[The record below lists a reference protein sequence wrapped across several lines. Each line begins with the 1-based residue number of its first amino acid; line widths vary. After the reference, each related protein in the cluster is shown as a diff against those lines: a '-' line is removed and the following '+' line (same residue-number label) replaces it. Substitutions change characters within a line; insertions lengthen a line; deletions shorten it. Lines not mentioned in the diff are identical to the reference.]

1 MSLTARLRSYLAK
14 RADPYA
20 GGDLDNA
27 QRLGSVFWALTVGLT
42 VLAWP
47 LSPPTEAIGDGGWV
61 PAAIVVASG
70 ITLVQALRTRRIA
83 SWTDLLVL
91 AYAGVI
97 GLAVMQWLA
106 GGHNAPYERLLL
118 LPMGFVAAIHPP
130 RRIAVFMVFLALVLS
145 APFVYDGWNA
155 DSAAAAAA
163 TYVIW
168 AALAIGI
175 NLLMT
180 GVRAQRLAH
189 ARDEAE
195 AREEARVDTLTG
207 LHNRR
212 AFDEMLEAEV
222 ARARR
227 LEIPL
232 SMAMLDIE
240 NFKAVNDLWSYAEGD
255 RALQRVAATLQATV
269 RNPDLCFRWGG
280 DEFAVILGG
289 TTAADAAPLGERL
302 KNEVAAAC
310 RRPDDDPI
318 RLRFAVA
325 ELREEMP
332 SGELVELAGMA
343 LTAAKSG
350 AER

>member
-1 MSLTARLRSYLAK
+1 MSPGRLRSYFA
-14 RADPYA
+14 ASPDPYA

-27 QRLGSVFWALTVGLT
+27 QRLGAVFWTLLMVLS
-42 VLAWP
+42 VLAFT
-47 LSPPTEAIGDGGWV
+47 LSPPTEAIGDSGWI

-70 ITLVQALRTRRIA
+70 ITLVVALRRRRVA
-83 SWTDLLVL
+83 SWTDLLVVGYGT
-91 AYAGVI
+91 AI
-97 GLAVMQWLA
+97 GLGVMIWLS
-106 GGHNAPYERLLL
+106 GGHGTPYERLLL
-118 LPMGFVAAIHPP
+118 LPMGFVAAIQPP
-130 RRIAVFMVFLALVLS
+130 RRIAAFMVFLGLVLA
-145 APFVYDGWNA
+145 APFAYDGWNA
-155 DSAAAAAA
+155 DAAAAVGA
-163 TYVIW
+163 TFVIW
-168 AALAIGI
+168 CALAIGI

-212 AFDEMLEAEV
+212 AFDEMLETEV
-222 ARARR
+222 ERARR
-227 LEIPL
+227 LAIPL

-240 NFKAVNDLWSYAEGD
+240 NFKEINDRWSYAEGD
-255 RALQRVAATLQATV
+255 RVLQRVAETLQAAV
-269 RNPDLCFRWGG
+269 RSPDLCFRCGG

-289 TTAADAAPLGERL
+289 TTAAEASPLGERL

-310 RRPDDDPI
+310 RRPDDEAM

-332 SGELVELAGMA
+332 PGELVELAGRA
-343 LTAAKSG
+343 LTGAKSG
-350 AER
+350 TRD

>member
-1 MSLTARLRSYLAK
+1 MSKTGRLRTYFAA
-14 RADPYA
+14 REDPYA

-27 QRLGSVFWALTVGLT
+27 QRLGSVFWALTVALI

-47 LSPPTEAIGDGGWV
+47 LSPPTEAIGERGWI
-61 PAAIVVASG
+61 PAAVIVLAGVG
-70 ITLVQALRTRRIA
+70 LVVSLRRRKIS
-83 SWTDLLVL
+83 SWTDLLVVAYGSAIAL
-91 AYAGVI
+91 AA
-97 GLAVMQWLA
+97 MQWLA
-106 GGHNAPYERLLL
+106 GGLSTPYERMLL
-118 LPMGFVAAIHPP
+118 LPMGFVAAIQPP
-130 RRIAVFMVFLALVLS
+130 RRIATFMLFLGIVLA
-145 APFVYDGWNA
+145 APFVYDGWN
-155 DSAAAAAA
+155 SQAAASVSA
-163 TYVIW
+163 TFVIW
-168 AALAIGI
+168 SALALGVS
-175 NLLMT
+175 LLMS

-189 ARDEAE
+189 AREEAA

-222 ARARR
+222 KRARR

-240 NFKAVNDLWSYAEGD
+240 NFKEVNDLWSHAEGD
-255 RALQRVAATLQATV
+255 RALQRVAATLQAAV

-280 DEFAVILGG
+280 DEFAIILGG

-302 KNEVAAAC
+302 RSEVGAAC

-332 SGELVELAGMA
+332 TAELVEMADLA

-350 AER
+350 ARH

>member
-1 MSLTARLRSYLAK
+1 MSPPGRLRSYFAS
-14 RADPYA
+14 RPDPYA

-27 QRLGSVFWALTVGLT
+27 QRLGAVFWALLMALT
-42 VLAWP
+42 VLAFT
-47 LSPPTEAIGDGGWV
+47 LSPPTQAIGDTGWI
-61 PAAIVVASG
+61 PAAVLVALGVTFVVA
-70 ITLVQALRTRRIA
+70 LRRRRIA
-83 SWTDLLVL
+83 SGTGLLVVGYGT
-91 AYAGVI
+91 AI
-97 GLAVMQWLA
+97 GLGVMVWLA
-106 GGHNAPYERLLL
+106 GGHSTPYERMLL
-118 LPMGFVAAIHPP
+118 LPMGFVAAIQPP
-130 RRIAVFMVFLALVLS
+130 RRIAPFILFLALVLG

-155 DSAAAAAA
+155 DAAAAVGA
-163 TYVIW
+163 TFVIW
-168 AALAIGI
+168 CALAAGVS
-175 NLLMT
+175 LLMT

-212 AFDEMLEAEV
+212 AFDEMLETEV
-222 ARARR
+222 ERARR

-240 NFKAVNDLWSYAEGD
+240 NFKDINDRWSYAEGD
-255 RALQRVAATLQATV
+255 RCLQRVATTLHSAV

-332 SGELVELAGMA
+332 PRELVEMAGLA